1 MQQRTYN
8 ILFHTHTVSGIVI
21 SVALYVIFFAGS
33 FAFFRDEIVNW
44 ERGHTVPVQDEIA
57 VDFNEVVEHLKSDYN
72 LYGREVELSHYYN
85 ERRFNVNLGASK
97 DTLAP
102 KKDQEGTFFYLD
114 SEDKTSSGYV
124 ESYSLGEFLY
134 RLHFFA
140 QIPYPVGYYLSG
152 FVAFF
157 FLFALLTGI
166 IIHWDK
172 IISNFYLFRPKAKL
186 KTLWTDAHTALG
198 VIGFPFQFVYAV
210 TGAFFLLKSLL
221 IAPSLLLYKG
231 DEAKLYDDLEYS
243 HPVYDFNNEPLT
255 MAVDLNSFAEATL
268 AKWPDFKIT
277 EMHIFNYG
285 DTNMHVSISGNRDY
299 TSKFNGFG
307 NIIYKASDGSVVHN
321 KSPFAG
327 STYLDGVK
335 NTLYR
340 LHLGDYG
347 GIGLR
352 IISFLLGLIGCF
364 VILSGVMIWLT
375 ARDKKNI
382 PEQRRR
388 FNEGVV
394 RYYLAICLSMYPV
407 TALSFIGVKAF
418 NLQGIDAIYTFYF
431 VGWLLLTLFFI
442 LKRNNNFTNTYCLLL
457 GSILGLL
464 VPVTNG
470 LVSGNWLWV
479 SYSQGYTQILFIDV
493 FWILVALLGFLILYK
508 INKKGKSPVHATLPS
523 TEA

>member
-1 MQQRTYN
+1 
-8 ILFHTHTVSGIVI
+8 
-21 SVALYVIFFAGS
+21 
-33 FAFFRDEIVNW
+33 
-44 ERGHTVPVQDEIA
+44 
-57 VDFNEVVEHLKSDYN
+57 
-72 LYGREVELSHYYN
+72 
-85 ERRFNVNLGASK
+85 
-97 DTLAP
+97 
-102 KKDQEGTFFYLD
+102 
-114 SEDKTSSGYV
+114 
-124 ESYSLGEFLY
+124 
-134 RLHFFA
+134 
-140 QIPYPVGYYLSG
+140 
-152 FVAFF
+152 
-157 FLFALLTGI
+157 
-166 IIHWDK
+166 
-172 IISNFYLFRPKAKL
+172 
-186 KTLWTDAHTALG
+186 
-198 VIGFPFQFVYAV
+198 
-210 TGAFFLLKSLL
+210 
-221 IAPSLLLYKG
+221 
-231 DEAKLYDDLEYS
+231 
-243 HPVYDFNNEPLT
+243 
-255 MAVDLNSFAEATL
+255 
-268 AKWPDFKIT
+268 
-277 EMHIFNYG
+277 
-285 DTNMHVSISGNRDY
+285 
-299 TSKFNGFG
+299 
-307 NIIYKASDGSVVHN
+307 VHN
-321 KSPFAG
+321 KSPFTG

-352 IISFLLGLIGCF
+352 IVSFLLGLIGCF